1 MELPK
6 KGRLGKNEII
16 GRIMLKVSSF
26 PSMPQAAV
34 KVMALIQQ
42 KDIAIDEIAQIMRH
56 DPGLT
61 SNVLKLANSAY
72 FGIPLKVGSLKQ
84 AVVLLGL
91 KRFTQIVVAACVN
104 DSMDND
110 IEGYDLPPGELWRHS
125 IAVSSTAEALGKF
138 KKNLATEDAFT
149 PALLHDMGKLVL
161 GTFVKEEFHNI
172 EKIAAQGVPFEV
184 AENMVLGTD
193 HAEIGAQILTNW
205 SFPSD
210 IIDAVR
216 WHHNPERI
224 KNSKLHTEIVY
235 LSNLMCESC
244 SDGETTEIKP
254 LMPST
259 VVLNRLG
266 IKFAQYELISN
277 RVYRWMNKLADS
289 LTFD

>member
-6 KGRLGKNEII
+6 ESRLGKNEII
-16 GRIMLKVSSF
+16 GKIMLKVSSF

-42 KDIAIDEIAQIMRH
+42 EDIAIDEIAQVLRH

-61 SNVLKLANSAY
+61 ANVLKLANSAY
-72 FGIPLKVGSLKQ
+72 FGIPSKVGSLKQ
-84 AVVLLGL
+84 AIVLLGL
-91 KRFTQIVVAACVN
+91 KRFTKIVVAACVN
-104 DSMDND
+104 DHMDCA

-193 HAEIGAQILTNW
+193 HAEIGAQILANW

-210 IIDAVR
+210 VIDAVR

-224 KNSKLHTEIVY
+224 KNSKLQTEIVY
-235 LSNLMCESC
+235 LSNLLCRTCDNGDSAERKS
-244 SDGETTEIKP
+244 
-254 LMPST
+254 LMPSA
-259 VVLNRLG
+259 VVLDRLG
-266 IKFAQYELISN
+266 IKLDQYELILNKVSI
-277 RVYRWMNKLADS
+277 WMNKLADS